1 MLVITYKEYETM
13 KLYEMDNKLYNRIEK
28 SFRRILGDKA
38 KILLEKH
45 MTKTI
50 KELSL
55 NNYVN
60 ILDCFTI
67 I

>member
-1 MLVITYKEYETM
+1 MLVITYNEYQNM
-13 KLYEMDNKLYNRIEK
+13 KIYEMENKLYNRIEK
-28 SFRRILGDKA
+28 AFSRILGDKA

-45 MTKTI
+45 MNKTI
-50 KELSL
+50 RELSL